1 MSRFEKIN
9 NSIKSLLFTSIFCTI
24 IAFATQSIWPSA
36 LFEHLAISFGFG
48 YSAVLSAH
56 LISWMNPML
65 SLRIVNLYSLIAAML
80 LGTSNAYLW
89 LNKYP
94 DFSTVQDMKS
104 IVFLGFLFTGA
115 CFFYFYAH
123 EQKLVAQKELEKA
136 KRKQSEQEKALL
148 LSQLRQLQSQI
159 EPHFLFNT
167 LANVSALIEHEPKSA
182 QRMLEKLTE
191 LLRGTLKSSRG
202 DSSTLSGEL
211 GLIHAYLDIQK
222 IRLADRLDFQIENQ
236 LTGERSLPPMVLQP
250 LVENAIQHGIEPNVT
265 GGSIHVV
272 AFEKEGQLLIT
283 VEDSGVG
290 LGQESSH
297 TGHGVGIANTK
308 QRLSGL
314 YGDEASLSISEST
327 NGGVLVK
334 VRLPSMQINQG

>member
-1 MSRFEKIN
+1 MGRFEKMN
-9 NSIKSLLFTSIFCTI
+9 NSVKSLLFTSLFCII

-36 LFEHLAISFGFG
+36 LIEHLVISFGFG
-48 YSAVLSAH
+48 YSAVFSAH
-56 LISWMNPML
+56 LISWVKPDF
-65 SLRIVNLYSLIAAML
+65 SLRLVNLYSLIAAMIF
-80 LGTSNAYLW
+80 GTCNAYFW
-89 LNKYP
+89 LNKYQ

-123 EQKLVAQKELEKA
+123 EQKLIAQKELEKA
-136 KRKQSEQEKALL
+136 KRKQSEQDKALL

-191 LLRGTLKSSRG
+191 LLRGTLTNSRG
-202 DSSTLSGEL
+202 DNSTLSGEL
-211 GLIHAYLDIQK
+211 ALIHAYLEIQK

-236 LTGERSLPPMVLQP
+236 LTGERTLPPMVLQP
-250 LVENAIQHGIEPNVT
+250 LVENAIQHGIEPKVA
-265 GGSIHVV
+265 GGSIYVRTC
-272 AFEKEGQLLIT
+272 EKAGQLVIT
-283 VEDSGVG
+283 IEDSGVG

-297 TGHGVGIANTK
+297 VGHGVGIANTK
-308 QRLSGL
+308 QRLTGL
-314 YGDEASLSISEST
+314 YGDKASLSISELTS
-327 NGGVLVK
+327 GGVRAQI
-334 VRLPSMQINQG
+334 RLPSMQINEG